1 MKLRYRPLA
10 LGGFTVLAVLFMSI
24 FVDDRLS
31 LISVAGG
38 TLLFICCV
46 IFRKIRDK
54 VFPFFIA
61 SAMILGGM
69 LFTVQNDYGLEY
81 ARTFI
86 KDGESLITGYITDYP
101 DASDSRYYYLI
112 ETTAIDSKPIK
123 TELRLSL
130 PNEISAEPY
139 DKIQTKAKLYMI
151 GKSSGT
157 DIERYFNSKEI
168 FLGAYSYN
176 NEDETDILI
185 QHTDNK
191 PLKYS
196 FIRLRREIEERI
208 LDKLPNEY
216 GGTAVALLL
225 GDKSCISRET
235 KDKLYEAGVAP
246 VFAVSG
252 LHLSIWV
259 MGLYEILNQLKL
271 KKRVNSLINI
281 AFTLFFMALTGF
293 SPSVCRSGL
302 MMILLLSGNLFYRRS
317 DSINSLGFA
326 ALILCCVNPFIA
338 ADIGFLMSFS
348 ATLGIILIYP
358 LIEKHLISKIRLN
371 VLKIILSAIVVSI
384 TAILGSLPVTVIF
397 IEYIAVW
404 SVLTNLFVTYAA
416 AICMI
421 LSGFTAIL
429 SRINFV
435 SDITAFWAGLLAK
448 YILKVVDIVN
458 SFSVTS
464 ISTADIFWKGG
475 VILCL
480 VAVIFATEFFKGK
493 TAFRV
498 TSVLLCAIILG
509 TSLGSV
515 FYYDGMT
522 RVEILDV
529 GDGICITAANGKR
542 KILLCGENNHYN
554 SVYMAEDSLDRINRL
569 STNLLLIPNVE
580 SAECP
585 NTLQLLKYNDFFKVV
600 MPYCP
605 QSASTLIDSGSL
617 ITASD
622 STLNVWQ
629 NASIEYHSDN
639 ETSYAYCAFD
649 SKTFFI
655 IFSSKRNTE
664 FEEKYLSA
672 DYLICSGYIPNSLD
686 PSAYG
691 TVIISTVKK
700 VAKHISE
707 YVSDCGGRAIS
718 TCDVGNISVKI
729 RNSESKIYL
738 KEG

>member
-1 MKLRYRPLA
+1 MRLKYRPLA
-10 LGGFTVLAVLFMSI
+10 LAGFTILAVLFLSI

-31 LISVAGG
+31 LVSVAGG
-38 TLLFICCV
+38 TLLFFCCV
-46 IFRKIRDK
+46 LFRKIRDK

-61 SAMILGGM
+61 AAMILGGT
-69 LFTVQNDYGLEY
+69 LFTVQNDYGLQY
-81 ARTFI
+81 ARKFI
-86 KDGESLITGYITDYP
+86 KDEESLITGYITDYP

-112 ETTAIDSKPIK
+112 ETTVIDSKPIK

-130 PNEISAEPY
+130 PNEIPVEPY
-139 DKIQTKAKLYMI
+139 DIIQTKAKLYMI
-151 GKSSGT
+151 GKSSGA

-176 NEDETDILI
+176 RDEADVLI
-185 QHTDNK
+185 QHTDKK

-196 FIRLRREIEERI
+196 FLKLRQEIEERI

-216 GGTAVALLL
+216 GGTSIALLL

-271 KKRVNSLINI
+271 KKRVNSFINI
-281 AFTLFFMALTGF
+281 GFTLFFMALTGF

-358 LIEKHLISKIRLN
+358 LIEKHVISRIS
-371 VLKIILSAIVVSI
+371 LKVFKAVLSAAAVSV

-404 SVLTNLFVTYAA
+404 SVLTNLLVTYAA
-416 AICMI
+416 GLCMV
-421 LSGFTAIL
+421 LSGFTVLFFKIG
-429 SRINFV
+429 FV
-435 SDITAFWAGLLAK
+435 SDITAFWAGMLAK
-448 YILKVVDIVN
+448 YILKVVDLVN

-475 VILCL
+475 VVLCL
-480 VAVIFATEFFKGK
+480 AVVIFAASTFRGK
-493 TAFRV
+493 TALKV
-498 TSVLLCAIILG
+498 SSALLCAVILG

-515 FYYDGMT
+515 FYYDELT

-529 GDGICITAANGKR
+529 GDGICITVTDGKR
-542 KILLCGENNHYN
+542 KILLCGETDHYN
-554 SVYMAEDSLDRINRL
+554 SSYIIEDSLDRINRK
-569 STNLLLIPNVE
+569 SINLILIPNVE

-585 NTLQLLKYNDFFKVV
+585 NTLQLLKYNDFIKVV

-605 QSASTLIDSGSL
+605 QSASMLIDSGSL

-622 STLNVWQ
+622 STLNVCQ

-639 ETSYAYCAFD
+639 DTSYAYCTFD
-649 SKTFFI
+649 TKTFFI

-664 FEEKYLSA
+664 FEEKYMSA

-691 TVIISTVKK
+691 TVILSTVSKK
-700 VAKHISE
+700 AEYISK
-707 YVSDCGGRAIS
+707 YVTESGGRALS
-718 TCDVGNISVKI
+718 TCDIGSISVKI
-729 RNSESKIYL
+729 RDSKSKIYI